1 MIQVGRYGE
10 DTTRLKFLFGGMLLA
25 FIFLAGVLWRL
36 QILHA
41 HRYVGKQHRQ
51 SVRRV
56 RVPGDRGRILDRNG
70 VCLAKNR
77 VSFCIAFYLEELRQP
92 GGWTRTVDH
101 VDRQI
106 DVMSGFLGVPRERTR
121 EDIVRHVK
129 LRLPLPFLAWT
140 DLSEEVVAKLEESGE
155 KIAGVDIY
163 VRPVRVYPR
172 GSLASHIVGYVGKAD
187 FSRKRGKVT
196 DYYLPE
202 MEGKRGLE
210 REYNEELAG
219 LPGAKLIRI
228 DASQYRRAVLEDLSR
243 HPYPGEDIYTVL
255 DARVQEFAER
265 ALRQKSESEKLRRG
279 AIVVIDP
286 RNGDVLAI
294 ASGPSF
300 DPGMFSPSISSKDWE
315 RIRTDERRPMLNRA
329 IAGTYPPGS
338 IFKPVVALAALEN
351 DKVRADRRFNCPGY
365 FALGSAVFHCWR
377 RSGHG
382 QIAMRKAIE
391 QSCNAYFC
399 QLGLKVGHRAIVH
412 MAESVGL
419 GTETGIGLD
428 SEKAGLVPD
437 NAWKRRV
444 YRDSWRS
451 GDTCNI
457 SIGQGALLVTPLQMA
472 VYTATLANGGTVYRP
487 RLVKR
492 RGGDGDVLNRMS
504 WSRSTLEVV
513 RGGMRD
519 VVNSESGTGKR
530 ARIDAAVVA
539 GKTGTA
545 QYGRPGEGRKHTWMI
560 AFAPFE
566 EPRYAVALVIED
578 GVSGGTTAAPR
589 IGLLMESIFGMESA
603 VEAGGES

>member
-1 MIQVGRYGE
+1 MIQGGRYGE

-25 FIFLAGVLWRL
+25 LFFLGAVLWRL
-36 QILHA
+36 QILQA
-41 HRYVGKQHRQ
+41 NRYIGKQHRQ

-56 RVPGDRGRILDRNG
+56 RVPGNRGRIFDRNG
-70 VCLAKNR
+70 VCLARNR

-92 GGWTRTVDH
+92 GGWARTVDH

-106 DVMSGFLGVPRERTR
+106 ENMAEFLGIARDTTR
-121 EDIVRHVK
+121 EDIVRHVR

-140 DLSEEVVAKLEESGE
+140 DLPEAVVAKLEESG
-155 KIAGVDIY
+155 KRIAGVDIY
-163 VRPVRVYPR
+163 VRPVRVYPYGR
-172 GSLASHIVGYVGKAD
+172 LAAHIVGYVGKAD
-187 FSRKRGKVT
+187 FSSKRHEVP

-210 REYNEELAG
+210 REYNGELAG
-219 LPGAKLIRI
+219 LPGAELIRI
-228 DASQYRRAVLEDLSR
+228 DVSHYRRGILEGLSR

-255 DARVQEFAER
+255 DVGIQELAEK
-265 ALRQKSESEKLRRG
+265 ALRQSPDSEELRRG
-279 AIVVIDP
+279 AIVIIDP
-286 RNGDVLAI
+286 RNGDILAM

-300 DPGMFSPSISSKDWE
+300 DPGTFSPSISIKDWE
-315 RIRTDERRPMLNRA
+315 RIRTDTARPMLNRA
-329 IAGTYPPGS
+329 VAGTYPPGS
-338 IFKPVVALAALEN
+338 IFKPVVALAVLEN
-351 DKVRADRRFNCPGY
+351 GKVDAHRRFNCPGY
-365 FALGSAVFHCWR
+365 FALGSAVFRCWK

-382 QIAMRKAIE
+382 RIAMRKAIE

-399 QLGLKVGHRAIVH
+399 EIGLKAGHRSIVH

-419 GTETGIGLD
+419 GSKTGIGLG
-428 SEKAGLVPD
+428 SEKAGIVPD
-437 NAWKRRV
+437 DAWKRRI
-444 YRDSWRS
+444 YGDSWRS

-457 SIGQGALLVTPLQMA
+457 SIGQGALMVTPLQMA
-472 VYTATLANGGTVYRP
+472 VYTAALANGGTVYRP

-492 RGGDGDVLNRMS
+492 HGTDGEVLNRLS

-519 VVNSESGTGKR
+519 VVNAESGTGKR
-530 ARIDAAVVA
+530 ARIGAAVVA

-545 QYGRPGEGRKHTWMI
+545 QYGRPGQNKKHTWMI

-566 EPRYAVALVIED
+566 DPRYAVALVIED

-589 IGLLMESIFGMESA
+589 IGMLMQSIFNLELK
-603 VEAGGES
+603 AGARG